1 MEQISGPEASAAG
14 KKCASDANESSRA
27 SLQRGGGGGV
37 LAALQRRCRL
47 REAGTDGGSSGSRA
61 VSSSKTTLF
70 ITGAQTA

>member
-27 SLQRGGGGGV
+27 SLQRGGGGV

-47 REAGTDGGSSGSRA
+47 REAGTDGGSSGSRV